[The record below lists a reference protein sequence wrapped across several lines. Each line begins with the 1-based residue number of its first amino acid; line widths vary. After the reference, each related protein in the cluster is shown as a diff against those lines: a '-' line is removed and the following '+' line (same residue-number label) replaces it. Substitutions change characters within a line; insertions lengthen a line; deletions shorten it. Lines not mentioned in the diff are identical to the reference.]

1 MKVEVKSIVE
11 GSGVRLSSIDGWSD
25 GQLPK
30 VLVVVSCDKVK
41 MTPIRRPDGRQT
53 KARDVEVRIGGYYL
67 YYFEEA
73 SPDVFVAWPG
83 SPTLREITSTRW
95 EYQPEFLERIRSIA
109 REANSLSSAPVRLQ
123 AEKNGGLCRLHYVC
137 ADHHRLPP
145 CPTDLR
151 ALLEPTLDRIVGAT
165 LRLWKDHSAIGGPVG
180 YVDEAMLHWE
190 DHNRIKATGRLEV
203 LLRSGDVLSFPEFK
217 HGRQDYWGGFAIEL
231 VLESLAEN
239 LTRTAGGAAGV
250 DLTLDDLLG
259 PGPTPFA
266 TTVQLREVAHK
277 EGKHALLR
285 RIQALLDIDAAPT
298 DISRGGTVTRSALR
312 EITRRIAEAQAIATI
327 DVSTKASCIRTCL
340 SALGAP
346 YEQSDVSTG
355 GTVTAYALLKVLLAL
370 EQTPPRP
377 ITPV

>member
-1 MKVEVKSIVE
+1 
-11 GSGVRLSSIDGWSD
+11 GWSD

-239 LTRTAGGAAGV
+239 
-250 DLTLDDLLG
+250 
-259 PGPTPFA
+259 
-266 TTVQLREVAHK
+266 
-277 EGKHALLR
+277 
-285 RIQALLDIDAAPT
+285 
-298 DISRGGTVTRSALR
+298 
-312 EITRRIAEAQAIATI
+312 
-327 DVSTKASCIRTCL
+327 
-340 SALGAP
+340 
-346 YEQSDVSTG
+346 
-355 GTVTAYALLKVLLAL
+355 
-370 EQTPPRP
+370 
-377 ITPV
+377 